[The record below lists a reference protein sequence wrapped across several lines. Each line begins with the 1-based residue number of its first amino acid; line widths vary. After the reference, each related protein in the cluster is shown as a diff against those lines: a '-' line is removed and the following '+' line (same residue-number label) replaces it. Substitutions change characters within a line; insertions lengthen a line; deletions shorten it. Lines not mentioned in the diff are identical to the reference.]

1 MTDKA
6 LAALYPVEGEYRLLT
21 IKLRE
26 ARLLF
31 NPLDPAPHAIR
42 ELAAEAG
49 DWLFDGA
56 RELPGAQLKVVLYLP
71 QLDPHI
77 RAEDM
82 SAAIGHYFY
91 YRGMKYRQQLR
102 HLLRIGRQ
110 SLLIG
115 LLFLVV
121 CDLIA
126 RYVLAGEAGHLGLA
140 RTGVSILGWV
150 AMWKPVEIFLYEWW
164 PLRQNARSCDK
175 LMSAPV
181 EVRERKPGD
190 VTPEYAELQ
199 ATVSVTVSD
208 LRS

>member
-6 LAALYPVEGEYRLLT
+6 LAALYPAEGEYRLLT

-31 NPLDPAPHAIR
+31 NTFDPAPYRTR

-49 DWLFDGA
+49 AWLFDGA
-56 RELPGAQLKVVLYLP
+56 RELPGARLKIVVYLP
-71 QLDPHI
+71 HTDPHI
-77 RAEDM
+77 HTDDM
-82 SAAIGHYFY
+82 SAAIRHYFY

-102 HLLRIGRQ
+102 HLFRIGRQ

-115 LLFLVV
+115 LLFLVA
-121 CDLIA
+121 CDLVA
-126 RYVLAGEAGHLGLA
+126 RYVLAGDAGHLGLA

-164 PLRQNARSCDK
+164 PLRQNSNTCDM

-190 VTPEYAELQ
+190 VTPEYEQLR
-199 ATVSVTVSD
+199 ATARMASSD
-208 LRS
+208 SAS

>member
-6 LAALYPVEGEYRLLT
+6 LAALYPAEGEYRLLT

-26 ARLLF
+26 ARQLF
-31 NPLDPAPHAIR
+31 NPLDPAPYAMR

-56 RELPGAQLKVVLYLP
+56 RELPGAQLKIVLYLP
-71 QLDPHI
+71 QPDLHI
-77 RAEDM
+77 STDDI
-82 SAAIGHYFY
+82 SAAIGHYFH
-91 YRGMKYRQQLR
+91 YRAMKYRQQLR

-115 LLFLVV
+115 LLFLVA
-121 CDLIA
+121 CDLVA
-126 RYVLAGEAGHLGLA
+126 RYVLAGDAGHLGLA

-164 PLRQNARSCDK
+164 PLRQNVRTCDT
-175 LMSAPV
+175 LMTAPV

-190 VTPEYAELQ
+190 ITPEYAQIRSTAPL
-199 ATVSVTVSD
+199 SSSD
-208 LRS
+208 TAS